1 MIWDSYEWKKYLRR
15 LLWDLKRKIQ
25 EEGDEV
31 PFIVERNIFIIAFTI
46 RKLFDSHK
54 ITDKLASLEFSFRM
68 HRKIGER
75 HHDRSLHTADPEY
88 WDLCS
93 HTVAKMK
100 IRDVCNEIIHSDI
113 LNWIGDEQQ
122 ITAFFVASEL
132 RASKRLV
139 QIDFETFTHITDL
152 VISDSVDSI
161 SISFDETGKIEKR
174 QLN

>member
-1 MIWDSYEWKKYLRR
+1 
-15 LLWDLKRKIQ
+15 
-25 EEGDEV
+25 
-31 PFIVERNIFIIAFTI
+31 
-46 RKLFDSHK
+46 
-54 ITDKLASLEFSFRM
+54 
-68 HRKIGER
+68 
-75 HHDRSLHTADPEY
+75 
-88 WDLCS
+88 
-93 HTVAKMK
+93 MK